1 MQIWKWL
8 IVLGLIFLITYNPS
22 TRTLSNYFEP
32 PRVDGVI
39 PGTEAAR
46 ETQSYRRPSDDDK

>member
-8 IVLGLIFLITYNPS
+8 IIFGLIFLITYNPS